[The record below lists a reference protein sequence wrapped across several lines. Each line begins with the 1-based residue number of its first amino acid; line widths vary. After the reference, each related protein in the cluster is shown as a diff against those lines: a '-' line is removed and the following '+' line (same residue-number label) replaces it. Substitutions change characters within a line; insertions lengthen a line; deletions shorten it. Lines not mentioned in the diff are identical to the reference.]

1 MKLVPMNSIF
11 GIRCFY
17 FFSFSFHL
25 NLHLNCSINSDF
37 FPFFLYFRN
46 AEVELVFFFMVLKP
60 YMIFFNRIPKNYQ
73 FFNYCTHLILFQD
86 RIFNK
91 ER

>member
-46 AEVELVFFFMVLKP
+46 AEVELVFFYGP
-60 YMIFFNRIPKNYQ
+60 QTIYDIFQSNSKKLSIFQLLYTS
-73 FFNYCTHLILFQD
+73 CTFS
-86 RIFNK
+86 RSYF
-91 ER
+91 